1 MEADEWP
8 PGTDETRERLRAVV
22 LELDDASEEDG
33 IALLSNLLCAAWVTV
48 TAQNQ

>member
-8 PGTDETRERLRAVV
+8 PGTEATRERLRTVV
-22 LELDDASEEDG
+22 LELDEASEEDS
-33 IALLSNLLCAAWVTV
+33 IALLSNLLCAAWVSV